1 MDSAATTCSRRN
13 PCFIEGDYGTDSVA
27 GMEYGSSVNSHC
39 HNNSLIST
47 AFYCNSPQRMMNLSA
62 SPRSVHGRFFS
73 DGFEEHKGHFLDA
86 CFLCK
91 QPLSSNKDIFMY
103 RGNIPFC
110 SVECRQ
116 EQIEMDEAKEKSL
129 NLSVSRRALRKKEQ
143 RKSSAPN
150 KSPPDCPFHTGTVVA
165 A

>member
-27 GMEYGSSVNSHC
+27 EMEYGSSVNSHR

-47 AFYCNSPQRMMNLSA
+47 AFYCNSPQRMMNLSVP
-62 SPRSVHGRFFS
+62 SRSVHGRFFS
-73 DGFEEHKGHFLDA
+73 EGFEEHKAHFLDA

-103 RGNIPFC
+103 RGNTPFC

-129 NLSVSRRALRKKEQ
+129 NLSVSRRALRKEQ

-150 KSPPDCPFHTGTVVA
+150 KSPPDCPFNTGTVVGA
-165 A
+165 